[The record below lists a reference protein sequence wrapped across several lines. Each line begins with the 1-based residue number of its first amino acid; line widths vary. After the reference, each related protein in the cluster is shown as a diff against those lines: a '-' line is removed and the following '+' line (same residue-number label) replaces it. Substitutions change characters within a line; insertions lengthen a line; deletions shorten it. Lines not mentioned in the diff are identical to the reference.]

1 MYGKSDKETY
11 ITICKIDRQWN
22 LLYGSGNSTGALY
35 QPRSVGWGEKW
46 EGVSKGS
53 ARQEMVRDMVRS
65 LRWEDALEEG
75 MTTYSKFLPGES
87 PWTEEPAGYSPEGL
101 KESDTTKVT

>member
-1 MYGKSDKETY
+1 MGIFCMAQET
-11 ITICKIDRQWN
+11 Q
-22 LLYGSGNSTGALY
+22 TGTLY

-53 ARQEMVRDMVRS
+53 ARQEMIRDIVRY
-65 LRWEDALEEG
+65 LGQEEALEEG

-87 PWTEEPAGYSPEGL
+87 PWTEEPVGYSPEGL
-101 KESDTTKVT
+101 KELDKTEVT